1 MGYSLELELAI
12 SPTDS
17 NKLLGRHWRSKHEVF
32 ERIKNEIFLKTR
44 GKIPARPLEKFQVS
58 FTRYSAKTL
67 DYDNF
72 VASLKAYI
80 DGLRYAEIIKDDSWE
95 FIKNIPV
102 DQVISKERLLKIK
115 VEEVCDA

>member
-44 GKIPARPLEKFQVS
+44 GKIPARPLENFQLS
-58 FTRYSAKTL
+58 FTRYSTKTL
-67 DYDNF
+67 DYDNY

-80 DGLRYAEIIKDDSWE
+80 DGLKLSGIIIDDSWQY
-95 FIKNIPV
+95 IKQINTDQKISSERIIKIRV
-102 DQVISKERLLKIK
+102 DEK
-115 VEEVCDA
+115 